1 MTTNFRSGVGRLAT
15 DRYDFQNHIDG
26 SPPYHKASIITLDPA
41 IVIDSVSC
49 TNVQTAITQLAPF
62 AVAVPDATISTKGI
76 IQLAGDLSGTAT
88 NIVASASRL
97 RGYDVSLIAPTI
109 AGQVLT
115 WSSASSYWYPAA
127 IPVQFVPG
135 NDLQGT
141 STNQEVIGITGI
153 SDQTLIKCNTLQFDG
168 DLLAPKIM
176 QEETRNNGATLS
188 ILAQNS
194 SLLAGGDVAI
204 SGGYGNS
211 ELGSVQ
217 LQIQPTDSTF
227 STLLHAISI
236 DNRRILG
243 LVSNTEI
250 TNTEMPASTGD
261 LVVYL
266 KNAVANPSSSSGV
279 RPVNGCVVYSSNG
292 VLCVKQANG
301 QVKIVGS
308 DSEITPK
315 YYYGTYDDYGF
326 PTEVRKFTVTSAP
339 GTKQTI
345 YSYVFDEAPNIVM
358 AEIDAIGFTDDY
370 AERYSCKKIIT
381 FESVAGGG
389 GYIFSVLGSES
400 VVHEEENTPSGSWT
414 SSFYDTGFHDLSTI
428 TFMTGSHSLKHAVW
442 SICIKLNF
450 GYYT

>member
-26 SPPYHKASIITLDPA
+26 NPPYHKASIITLDPA

-88 NIVASASRL
+88 NIIVSASKIQNRAVL
-97 RGYDVSLIAPTI
+97 TTPPTSGY
-109 AGQVLT
+109 VLT
-115 WSSASSYWYPAA
+115 WNGSAWYPAA

-141 STNQEVIGITGI
+141 NTNQEVIGITGI
-153 SDQTLIKCNTLQFDG
+153 ADQTLIKCNTLQFDG
-168 DLLAPKIM
+168 ELLAPQIM
-176 QEETRNNGATLS
+176 QEETIENGATLS

-194 SLLAGGDVAI
+194 SLLVGGDVAV
-204 SGGYGNS
+204 SGGYGAS
-211 ELGSVQ
+211 EIGGVQ
-217 LQIQPTDSTF
+217 LQVQPAISTF
-227 STLLHAISI
+227 STLLHATSI
-236 DNRRILG
+236 NNRRILG
-243 LVSNTEI
+243 LVSNAEVTSV
-250 TNTEMPASTGD
+250 EMPANTGD

-266 KNAVANPSSSSGV
+266 KNAATTPSTSPVSGCILYSSSGI
-279 RPVNGCVVYSSNG
+279 
-292 VLCVKQANG
+292 LCVKQSNG
-301 QVKIVGS
+301 QVKVIGS
-308 DSEITPK
+308 ASETTPK

-345 YSYVFDEAPNIVM
+345 YSCVFDEAPNIVM

-400 VVHEEENTPSGSWT
+400 VVHEKENTPSGSWT